1 MRVDEE
7 NGNNIKDI
15 LTHSVMIQKEW
26 SRKEPISLPL
36 FQRNESCRMEW

>member
-7 NGNNIKDI
+7 SGNDI
-15 LTHSVMIQKEW
+15 EDNLSHSVMIQKEW

-36 FQRNESCRMEW
+36 

>member
-36 FQRNESCRMEW
+36 CQRNESCRMEW